1 MSRLIDTHFHLD
13 FYKNHSQIYSQI
25 NKLEQYTLCVTNSPG
40 VFLSCLK
47 LYPET
52 EFIKFALG
60 FHPQDILTN
69 KLSIQDFR
77 QCINITNYIGEVGV
91 DLSAKF
97 ADSEKIQLENFTMIM
112 ELAKQYNKVTSIH
125 VRNAEDK
132 VIEIIDGA
140 RPQKCIIHWFNGDKE
155 QLNKLI
161 KLGCYFSLN
170 MLMVSSQRKIDIVN
184 SIPKDKIL
192 IESDG
197 PFTRVNKRIYSPDLL
212 ASVYTTIESS
222 LKISGLKDIAYNNF
236 RSLLIR

>member
-1 MSRLIDTHFHLD
+1 MDMLIDTHFHLD

-52 EFIKFALG
+52 KFIKFALG
-60 FHPQDILTN
+60 FHPKEILTN
-69 KLSIQDFR
+69 KLSIRDFR
-77 QCINITNYIGEVGV
+77 QCINRTNYIGEVGV

-97 ADSEKIQLENFTMIM
+97 ADSEKIQLENFTKVM
-112 ELAKQYNKVTSIH
+112 ELAKQYNKLTSIH
-125 VRNAEDK
+125 VRSAENK
-132 VIEIIDGA
+132 VIEVIDRI
-140 RPQKCIIHWFNGDKE
+140 RPQKCIIHWFNGNEE
-155 QLNKLI
+155 QLNELI
-161 KLGCYFSLN
+161 KLECYFSLN
-170 MLMVSSQRKIDIVN
+170 THMISSQKKIDIIN

-197 PFTRVNKRIYSPDLL
+197 PFTKVNKRIYSPDLL

-222 LKISGLKDIAYNNF
+222 LQINGLKDIAYNNF
-236 RSLLIR
+236 KSLLNQ